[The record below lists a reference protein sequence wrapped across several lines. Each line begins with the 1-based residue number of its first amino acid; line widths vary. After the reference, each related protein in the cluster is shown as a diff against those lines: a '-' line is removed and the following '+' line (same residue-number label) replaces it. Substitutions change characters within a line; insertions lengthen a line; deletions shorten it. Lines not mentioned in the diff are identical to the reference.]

1 MSTVEETQ
9 AWLSRFL
16 DNEAEIDRLLE
27 RIEGLRS
34 QLEAPNSPAL
44 TGMPHGGGYEADRIG
59 RALAKIEALEAQ
71 AQELLAKSRK
81 LYREI
86 AGAITQIKRLIRKWP
101 HRKVI
106 LELRYLDGLEWNEI
120 NQVLWSKYDDYE
132 DRYDTY
138 NRRTYRF
145 HAEALE
151 TMRIIVAEFQ
161 ATGNNTDS
169 EDTGK

>member
-1 MSTVEETQ
+1 MQTVEETQ

-16 DNEAEIDRLLE
+16 DNEAELDKLLE

-34 QLEAPNSPAL
+34 QLEAPSSPSL

-59 RALAKIEALEAQ
+59 RTLARIEALEVQ
-71 AQELLAKSRK
+71 AQELLATSRL
-81 LYREI
+81 LYKEI
-86 AGAITQIKRLIRKWP
+86 GAAISQIKRVIRKWP
-101 HRKVI
+101 PRKVI
-106 LELRYLDGLEWNEI
+106 LEMRYLDRLEWDEI
-120 NQVLWSKYDDYE
+120 NQVLWSKYDDYD

-138 NRRTYRF
+138 KRRTFRF

-151 TMRIIVAEFQ
+151 AMRIIVAEFQ
-161 ATGNNTDS
+161 ATGNNTES